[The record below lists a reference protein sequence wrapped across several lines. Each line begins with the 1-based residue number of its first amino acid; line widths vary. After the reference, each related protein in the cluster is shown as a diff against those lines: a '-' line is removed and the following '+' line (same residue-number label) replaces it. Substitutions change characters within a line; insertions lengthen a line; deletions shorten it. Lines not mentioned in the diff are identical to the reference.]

1 MIAIAAGIFA
11 AVQVGKV
18 PPLITLLQ
26 TELGLSLVAAG
37 WLASLFNLTGAL
49 FGVMGGAMTDKV
61 GARHVLMVGLGGMA
75 LAGFGGAMAPD
86 PVWLLSFRVFESVSF
101 LACVVTAP
109 RLIVAATALHQRDLA
124 MGAWGSYMPIGMVLA
139 MLGAPSA
146 AGQFGWQGVWI
157 GAAGLALICLLV
169 AAWVTA
175 PHRWPQASSVGA
187 ALSWHVLA
195 QVVWRLG
202 PMLMGLCF
210 ALYTVQF
217 FAISSWLPTYL
228 IEVLAY
234 TPGRAGMATALVVA
248 GNALGNLLGAL
259 LLHRGARRAALV
271 ADITCLCHDAGMF
284 RGYIF
289 AHPVGHLED
298 ARGLCLQFLRWIFAC
313 RHCGRD
319 SRPCAPSRHGRDRHW
334 RRHPGR
340 QYRQLGRTARHGADD
355 CRLWRLGRDLLAD
368 GRLQC
373 RGRRA
378 GDLVAEHREAP
389 GHRVK
394 PGHPKNY

>member
-1 MIAIAAGIFA
+1 MGRGDDRHRGRYRCRRPSWQGATPDYSFTN
-11 AVQVGKV
+11 QVRA
-18 PPLITLLQ
+18 
-26 TELGLSLVAAG
+26 VAAG

-49 FGVMGGAMTDKV
+49 FGVMGGAMTHKV
-61 GARHVLMVGLGGMA
+61 GARRVLMVGLGGTA

-86 PVWLLSFRVFESVSF
+86 PVWLLSFRVLESVSF
-101 LACVVTAP
+101 LACVVAAP

-124 MGAWGSYMPIGMVLA
+124 MGAWGSYMPIGMALA

-157 GAAGLALICLLV
+157 GAAGLALICLLAV
-169 AAWVTA
+169 AWVTS
-175 PHRWPQASSVGA
+175 PRRWPQVSSIGA
-187 ALSWHVLA
+187 ALSWRVLA
-195 QVVWRLG
+195 QVVWRPG

-217 FAISSWLPTYL
+217 IAISSWLPTYL
-228 IEVLAY
+228 IEILAY
-234 TPGRAGMATALVVA
+234 TPGRAGNGDRVGGCGQCVGKPIGGVVA
-248 GNALGNLLGAL
+248 AS
-259 LLHRGARRAALV
+259 RRVALV
-271 ADITCLCHDAGMF
+271 ADIACLCHDAGMF
-284 RGYIF
+284 RGHIF
-289 AHPVGHLED
+289 AHPIGHLE
-298 ARGLCLQFLRWIFAC
+298 AVRGLRLQFLRWIFAC
-313 RHCGRD
+313 RH
-319 SRPCAPSRHGRDRHW
+319 S
-334 RRHPGR
+334 
-340 QYRQLGRTARHGADD
+340 
-355 CRLWRLGRDLLAD
+355 GRDLLAD